1 MLLHLNMRVVN
12 LNMIQTLESTI
23 TEIEK
28 MLHGSYHY
36 SIKSYETK
44 MGMIDQ
50 IENKIE
56 QHLWNSFVVLK
67 FTFWVIRGLVLQ
79 SPNLNNVVV
88 VSYRVTKVRMTIRKS
103 WEAKNEIFNLMDDKL
118 ENSYKNEKSPS
129 WQRFII
135 SWVYKGLWV
144 EGKN

>member
-1 MLLHLNMRVVN
+1 
-12 LNMIQTLESTI
+12 
-23 TEIEK
+23 
-28 MLHGSYHY
+28 
-36 SIKSYETK
+36 

-67 FTFWVIRGLVLQ
+67 FTFWVISGLVLQ

-135 SWVYKGLWV
+135 SSSIQKITYESKG
-144 EGKN
+144 KTKAS